1 MGQRLNIEL
10 IDGKDTVANAY
21 YHWSAYTSSAIDL
34 TNKILVAIDGVK
46 GTPLERA
53 VKLLELTGAGV
64 NDIERGRI
72 EKDTSNRFDGIE
84 FRDCINRNEGLL
96 AVTDEGIKETRS
108 WEEGRVTIHLDSRTI
123 DFSVYWEVVR
133 DEYEEDYEEDFDQL
147 PLVEGVSFD
156 GIPFGE
162 FYKVAGL
169 VSTYQRGIRLD
180 NDTGILWIQ

>member
-1 MGQRLNIEL
+1 MGQRLNIE
-10 IDGKDTVANAY
+10 IVNGKDTVANAY
-21 YHWSAYTSSAIDL
+21 YHWSAYTADAINL
-34 TNKILVAIDGVK
+34 TNKILTVVDGVK

-64 NDIERGRI
+64 NEMERSRI
-72 EKDTSNRFDGIE
+72 EKDITGRFDNIE

-133 DEYEEDYEEDFDQL
+133 DEYEEDYAEDFDKF
-147 PLVEGVSFD
+147 PLVDGVSFD

-162 FYKVAGL
+162 FYKIVGL

-180 NDTGILWIQ
+180 NDTWILWI